1 MKYEDVEKLPPKGA
15 EVEELAKLKSARDEF
30 DLKSKRVASKYYKYR
45 QLIPQ
50 MEIDP
55 SAEKAA
61 ESLFLSGELRD
72 LWPRHCLVNYGT
84 YGIDI
89 DLCSLPTKPALQTP
103 DARRQLH

>member
-61 ESLFLSGELRD
+61 E
-72 LWPRHCLVNYGT
+72 
-84 YGIDI
+84 
-89 DLCSLPTKPALQTP
+89 
-103 DARRQLH
+103 